1 MKSRLFIVAGAA
13 CAAIALGTP
22 VAQAHLQGNWS
33 YAAAVKST
41 SGLKFTSSQSTL
53 AAMRAAN
60 AVSGPSRSAPAQL
73 LPELAQ
79 SQHAFVRQ
87 ITGDDRAVDRADRS
101 ATYPIRRE
109 LTLVERLKHPRLIR
123 A

>member
-53 AAMRAAN
+53 AAMRAAGTKYH
-60 AVSGPSRSAPAQL
+60 ATARKAQQTKVRPDDRSGPR
-73 LPELAQ
+73 
-79 SQHAFVRQ
+79 
-87 ITGDDRAVDRADRS
+87 GM
-101 ATYPIRRE
+101 
-109 LTLVERLKHPRLIR
+109 
-123 A
+123 